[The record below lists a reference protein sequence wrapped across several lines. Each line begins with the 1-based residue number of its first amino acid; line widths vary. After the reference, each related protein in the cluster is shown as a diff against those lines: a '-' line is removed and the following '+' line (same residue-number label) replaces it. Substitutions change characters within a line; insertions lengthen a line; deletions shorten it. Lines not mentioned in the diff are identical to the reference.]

1 MVKGSGTTGS
11 KEEDDKGSKK
21 PLIVRPPKL
30 KNTSAN
36 IKQLMK
42 NEEAI
47 RSQIEDAH
55 TEGKFGETDRMRLVK
70 MLSPIPSLFDAE
82 KTAEQIAKDHS
93 DTLESLGELLA
104 KSGSGLKKVR
114 FEKGSQ
120 EAKDFMASIRAKKG
134 SGIKKCPCKGVCSCC
149 CGGSVVG
156 GNPSGP
162 PPPPPPPPSRPS
174 IVPINTSINPDQ
186 SLINGLEELLAS
198 STLPQERRDELTA
211 YLNRLKERVS
221 GNPQSGG
228 KGIKGTGGKS
238 SKAKARV
245 VPVLPEQTA
254 VEGDDRVGSTE
265 VARLP
270 RAVSVAPAPLAQSY
284 LANQEPIINRLS
296 QIRTQIL
303 RIAEDI
309 DDIQAREFTFT
320 FSRGD
325 RRQIVIL
332 SGILEN
338 LYREQSQLME
348 LLSPENRMDGNMG
361 IRGTG
366 GKSSKISPAVEE
378 QMAVEGDDRV
388 GSTEPQRMPQA
399 MSVATA
405 PLAQSY
411 PASEEYDRNRL
422 TGVRIRIN
430 RLNNNLIE
438 ARRMARINAHF
449 SYTNEMTPHDIQHI
463 QNIENTLRRLY
474 AEQDSL
480 LELITP
486 ETIETE
492 AEGSGL
498 KKKKQKN

>member
-1 MVKGSGTTGS
+1 MAKGSGTTGS
-11 KEEDDKGSKK
+11 KEEEDKGSKK

-55 TEGKFGETDRMRLVK
+55 TEGKFGESERMRLVK

-134 SGIKKCPCKGVCSCC
+134 SGVKKCPCKGVCSCC

-198 STLPQERRDELTA
+198 STLPQERKDELTA

-228 KGIKGTGGKS
+228 KGIKGTGGRS
-238 SKAKARV
+238 SKAKV
-245 VPVLPEQTA
+245 VPILPEQTA
-254 VEGDDRVGSTE
+254 VEDDRFGSAE

-270 RAVSVAPAPLAQSY
+270 QAVSVAPAPIAQSY

-296 QIRTQIL
+296 QIRTQIF
-303 RIAEDI
+303 RISEDI

-320 FSRGD
+320 FSRAD
-325 RRQIVIL
+325 RRQIQIL
-332 SGILEN
+332 SGILET

-348 LLSPENRMDGNMG
+348 LLSPENRMDGSLG

-366 GKSSKISPAVEE
+366 GRSSKISPAVGE
-378 QMAVEGDDRV
+378 QTAAEGDYRIGPLEDA
-388 GSTEPQRMPQA
+388 GLPQA
-399 MSVATA
+399 VSVAPA

-422 TGVRIRIN
+422 TEIRGRIN
-430 RLNNNLIE
+430 IMNDNLIN
-438 ARRMARINAHF
+438 ARRMAKLNAQF
-449 SYTNEMTPHDIQHI
+449 NNVNEISQDDRRHI

-474 AEQDSL
+474 AEQDRL

-486 ETIETE
+486 EIFET
-492 AEGSGL
+492 EGSGL
-498 KKKKQKN
+498 KKKKKQKN